1 MSTSTA
7 SLAEVAVIN
16 PRFDRSSFSDL
27 SEAVA
32 FVPMAQVSEE
42 SGAITQEEIRPISE
56 LIKGFTPF
64 VDRDVLVAK
73 ITPCFENGKI
83 AHARISKRVGFGSTE
98 FHVVRPDV
106 KRLDDRYLFHFM
118 RQPRIRIQGEKRM
131 TGSGGQRR
139 VPKAFL
145 EGLELPLPSLD
156 EQRRIAAILDKADAL
171 RAKRRETIAKLDRLL
186 QSVFLDMFGDPVRN
200 SREWPE
206 AQTLGDIADIVSGIT
221 KGRKVRAATREVP
234 YLAVS
239 NVHDRVLKLDV
250 VKLIEAA
257 DDEISRY
264 SLRPND
270 LLLTEGG
277 DPDKL
282 GRGALWNGELPECIH
297 QNHIFRVRLTSDALH
312 PVYLSWLV
320 GSERGKRYFAKQAKQ
335 TTGIASINM
344 RQLRGFPLLVPPMNL
359 QRRFAKVTRQIEK
372 QRQRIERH
380 RDQFDIL
387 LASLQ
392 HRAFTG
398 TL

>member
-56 LIKGFTPF
+56 LIKGLTPF

-171 RAKRRETIAKLDRLL
+171 RAKRREAIAKLDQLL
-186 QSVFLDMFGDPVRN
+186 QSVFLDMFGDPIEN
-200 SREWPE
+200 PKSWPE
-206 AQTLGDIADIVSGIT
+206 LPLGDLASST
-221 KGRKVRAATREVP
+221 KIGMVRAASEFGEDFDVP
-234 YLAVS
+234 YVRMDAVS
-239 NVHDRVLKLDV
+239 ADGKFLPEK
-250 VKLIEAA
+250 VKKTDATEA
-257 DDEISRY
+257 E
-264 SLRPND
+264 LRDYALVSGD
-270 LLLTEGG
+270 LLFNTRNSKE
-277 DPDKL
+277 
-282 GRGALWNGELPECIH
+282 
-297 QNHIFRVRLTSDALH
+297 
-312 PVYLSWLV
+312 LV
-320 GSERGKRYFAKQAKQ
+320 GKTCVYDGPAGWTFNNNLMRIRFREGVAASVMASQFQFARVKQELEKRKSG
-335 TTGIASINM
+335 TTSVYAVYWRELQS
-344 RQLRGFPLLVPPMNL
+344 LPLLVPPPA
-359 QRRFAKVTRQIEK
+359 QQHRYASISKEIEVRK
-372 QRQRIERH
+372 HKLRSHASQL
-380 RDQFDIL
+380 DTLF
-387 LASLQ
+387 ASLQ
-392 HRAFTG
+392 HHTFAG